1 MLILHFIFNTNS
13 IMFGKN
19 KPSCYA
25 LGAMLSVLAG
35 AANAQTANS
44 DVKYNDEGV
53 VEVGYGTMKTEAITG
68 SVSSVESE
76 DLGKI
81 ANANALLGLQAKV
94 PGMDI
99 QQVSGE
105 AGAGIS
111 MVLRGYRSFMD
122 NNPLI
127 IVDGAE
133 YLSAFDIPASE
144 IESINILK
152 DAASTAIYGSRGA
165 NGVVIVTTKR
175 GKAGKIKVNLDANW
189 SFNSMTEPVKGM
201 YGNREVQRW
210 IDSERYNFDAITGN
224 WGAGAFT
231 IYDFGNLA
239 LSDGAS
245 IKDMVSNGD
254 YTDWSDHLFHNSLS
268 QNYNVSVGGGNRR
281 TNFNVALSLMDDRG
295 MLKDDQL
302 KRYRV
307 RANIDHVFS
316 RIFKAGTNL
325 SYTYKDN
332 DKRNAKV
339 FDAISKGTSLAHA
352 YDRQTGAIID
362 FPDIWNALF
371 VNPLWDENGNY
382 KHNIDTKHFYGNVY
396 LQVTPFKG
404 FTWKTLFNLDYSEKE
419 ENKYSKSPN
428 ISYTNSPANSVSA
441 SNIEGS
447 VTQYLLQNTASYD
460 VNFGGMHDLNILIGN
475 EYSYYKVDEVYKEIS
490 IYAPSDYFLGLTQD
504 AIHESSYYKFKSKN
518 SLLSFFGRLNYSY
531 AGKYLFQTTLR
542 TDGFDDYLISGKYK
556 WSTYP
561 SFSAGWRITEE
572 KFMQK
577 TSSWLNNLK
586 LRLSWGVSGSGNNT
600 PMAVKRSIR
609 SVETSYQQYSFPND
623 YSYLSVPDLTCE
635 KTSTFDLGLDFTL
648 LNGRLGGSIDYYT
661 SRSHDLKFNDVAHYM
676 TKSFPT
682 YSNAAKTKSHGFEI
696 ALNAVPVITKDFR
709 WDVNASATFAK
720 NEIVKLTD
728 DFNQVVAGSY
738 ATIIGQPINM
748 YYDYEAD
755 NCWGVGEWDRYVE
768 NFKAAHNGETPL
780 GIGLASYGTPGT
792 VKIIDRNDDGKID
805 ENDKRIYDRSP
816 KAILG
821 MTNTFSYKNFSL
833 SILMMA
839 RLGGYMAYEK
849 NAYIGNGYNNWADIN
864 YWTPSNTDTKIP
876 SPGANSFTDLRAITT
891 TYKPALLYEKADYF
905 KIKDITLSYNLEKN
919 WLKSLRME
927 NATVYCSL
935 KNFITINA
943 LDDGYDPE
951 RGGAVSFPL
960 AKQFVLGL
968 NVTF

>member
-1 MLILHFIFNTNS
+1 
-13 IMFGKN
+13 MFGKN

-25 LGAMLSVLAG
+25 LSAMLLVLAG
-35 AANAQTANS
+35 TANAQTVNN
-44 DVKYNDEGV
+44 DVMNHDNDV
-53 VEVGYGTMKTEAITG
+53 VEIGYGTMKTQDITG

-111 MVLRGYRSFMD
+111 ILLRGYRSFMD
-122 NNPLI
+122 NDPLI

-133 YLSAFDIPASE
+133 YLSVFDIPASE

-175 GKAGKIKVNLDANW
+175 GKAGKINVNLDANW

-224 WGAGAFT
+224 WGAGAYT
-231 IYDFGNLA
+231 IYDFGNLT
-239 LSDGAS
+239 LSDGTS

-254 YTDWSDHLFHNSLS
+254 YTDWSDLIFQNSVS
-268 QNYNVSVGGGNRR
+268 QNYNVSVGGGYKR

-362 FPDIWNALF
+362 FPDIWNASF
-371 VNPLWDENGNY
+371 VNPLLYENDNY
-382 KHNIDTKHFYGNVY
+382 RHNIDTKHFYGNVY

-419 ENKYSKSPN
+419 ENKYSKSRY
-428 ISYTNSPANSVSA
+428 ISYTNSPANLVSA

-447 VTQYLLQNTASYD
+447 LTQYLLQNTASYD
-460 VNFGGMHDLNILIGN
+460 VNFGGMHNLNILIGN
-475 EYSYYKVDEVYKEIS
+475 EYSHYKVDEVDKEIS
-490 IYAPSDYFLGLTQD
+490 LDIPDPTNYYIVVTSSPVST
-504 AIHESSYYKFKSKN
+504 SSYYEFKSKN

-531 AGKYLFQTTLR
+531 AGKYLFQATLR
-542 TDGFDDYLISGKYK
+542 TDGYDGYLTSGKYE

-609 SVETSYQQYSFPND
+609 SFVTSYQQYSFPND
-623 YSYLSVPDLTCE
+623 YSYISVRDLTYE
-635 KTSTFDLGLDFTL
+635 KTSTFDAGLDFTL

-661 SRSHDLKFNDVAHYM
+661 SRSHDLIFNDVAHYM
-676 TKSFPT
+676 TMSFPT

-696 ALNAVPVITKDFR
+696 ALNAVPVISKNFR

-728 DFNQVVAGSY
+728 GFNQVVAGSY
-738 ATIIGQPINM
+738 AAIIGQPINM

-768 NFKAAHNGETPL
+768 NFKASHNGETPV
-780 GIGLASYGTPGT
+780 GIGMAAYGTPGT

-821 MTNTFSYKNFSL
+821 ITNTFSYKNFSL

-849 NAYIGNGYNNWADIN
+849 NAYIGNGYNNWADVN

-876 SPGANSFTDLRAITT
+876 SPGANTFSDLKTINGA
-891 TYKPALLYEKADYF
+891 YKPALQYEKADYF